1 MGADKKS
8 SWRMN
13 STYTPNP
20 QPRIPTRVCQGHL
33 VTTDLP
39 TLGSNPN
46 SKQHGST
53 TQESNNLGNLQ
64 RSGQTVGVVRAD
76 GPHGVGRQSAG
87 RVRTVRKMTT
97 NFQYCTSEIRT
108 VRELTVDSLLLA
120 DGPASPGG
128 RSGQQPPS
136 KTYRPNGSKQ
146 NGSRTH
152 EELDEHLAGQHLA
165 GSPPTPRGRSARHG
179 NSSPSPT
186 SQRSTPSLCLIS
198 RINQGIATKS

>member
-64 RSGQTVGVVRAD
+64 RSAQTVGVVRAD
-76 GPHGVGRQSAG
+76 GPHPKFGRSASSPWT
-87 RVRTVRKMTT
+87 VCSLQTVRPHRADGSANNLQAKPTDPTDRNKMA
-97 NFQYCTSEIRT
+97 Q
-108 VRELTVDSLLLA
+108 ELTKNSTNTWPVNTSRAVHRPRA
-120 DGPASPGG
+120 DGPLGMETAARARPPK
-128 RSGQQPPS
+128 GQLLPF
-136 KTYRPNGSKQ
+136 
-146 NGSRTH
+146 
-152 EELDEHLAGQHLA
+152 A
-165 GSPPTPRGRSARHG
+165 
-179 NSSPSPT
+179 
-186 SQRSTPSLCLIS
+186 
-198 RINQGIATKS
+198 